1 MSKVTRGTLV
11 GLAVAAIAAPLAQA
25 ESKGA
30 SDVYRAGDVSR
41 LSDVSRPNPMKSGA
55 IPNPMKSAAMPNPL
69 KMGIAPNP
77 MKWSARLNPWK
88 VGSLQRMLPWG
99 SRGIATY

>member
-41 LSDVSRPNPMKSGA
+41 LSDVSRPNPMKSG
-55 IPNPMKSAAMPNPL
+55 SMPNPL
-69 KMGIAPNP
+69 KMGITPNP
-77 MKWSARLNPWK
+77 MKSSARLNPWK

-99 SRGIATY
+99 SRGIAY